1 MAKARVKMSRVN
13 VDLKKDIRA
22 FYGSSG
28 SGKSHAIKQAIKKD
42 KRVLIYD
49 PEGEYQDERCVVIRS
64 CVELVKFV
72 KFKHLKNFRIAF
84 EPKSRADFLVFCKI
98 AFAECHADY
107 PLSIVIDELG
117 GVTTVQKAPPPWHA
131 ILTRARKYGAK
142 VCAGTQSPA
151 EADKTLLRNRSS
163 LWCGMLETP
172 KDRRYISDET
182 GIDIGLVDGVK
193 GEPFYE
199 AILQERGKPW
209 VKLRKGKV
217 ILKQTDF

>member
-1 MAKARVKMSRVN
+1 MSRVN
-13 VDLKKDIRA
+13 VNLTKDIGA
-22 FYGSSG
+22 FYGASG
-28 SGKSHAIKQAIKKD
+28 SGKSYEIKRSIKKD

-49 PEGEYQDERCVVIRS
+49 PEGEYQDENCVVIRS

-72 KFKHLKNFRIAF
+72 KLKHLKNFRVAF

-107 PLSIVIDELG
+107 PLTIVIDELG
-117 GVTTVQKAPPPWHA
+117 GVTSIAKAPPPWHT

-142 VCAGTQSPA
+142 ICAGTQSPA

-182 GIDIGLVDGVK
+182 GIDIGVIEGVR

-209 VKLRKGKV
+209 VKMRKGKV